1 MVITEEIIAA
11 YIEGNVTTE
20 EKTQVRMYLAKHPE
34 MQDLVLALMDDD
46 VISDNDIQKDNT
58 VSLNTEES
66 FTDIAYAAA
75 AFAPKMS
82 IVASNHEN
90 PKDKI
95 AGRRERMESLWNELE
110 ID

>member
-20 EKTQVRMYLAKHPE
+20 EKTQVRLYLAKHPE

-46 VISDNDIQKDNT
+46 VIIDNDIQKDNMELL
-58 VSLNTEES
+58 SIEQS
-66 FTDIAYAAA
+66 FTDIAYSAA

-82 IVASNHEN
+82 IAKKIYNKS
-90 PKDKI
+90 KDKI
-95 AGRRERMESLWNELE
+95 SDRRERMNALWNELD
-110 ID
+110 IN